1 MARLALLATAGLATA
16 FVSKSG
22 PAPAVVRAPAQTAMQ
37 MKLYDWKRREAA
49 EDASV
54 GATEF
59 RVDNIKP
66 APGATKRK
74 MRKGRGI
81 SAGQGATCGFG
92 MRGQKSRSGRPM
104 RAGFEGGQTPLPAA
118 AEARGP
124 PDGPGPPEQ
133 VFSLIKLEQL
143 AGSSPNSEVDFASL
157 LAAGQVTK
165 KKYDVVK
172 VVGSAAIVRAG
183 RPHGQGARLHGP
195 RRARPSRAPAA
206 VRPSRPRRRRSPWRG
221 ARRGMASYGAVAHRL
236 ARKTHCR

>member
-1 MARLALLATAGLATA
+1 MRLAVLATAGLATA

-104 RAGFEGGQTPLPAA
+104 RAGFEGGQTPLYRRLPVWKSNL
-118 AEARGP
+118 RR
-124 PDGPGPPEQ
+124 
-133 VFSLIKLEQL
+133 
-143 AGSSPNSEVDFASL
+143 
-157 LAAGQVTK
+157 
-165 KKYDVVK
+165 
-172 VVGSAAIVRAG
+172 VR
-183 RPHGQGARLHGP
+183 
-195 RRARPSRAPAA
+195 
-206 VRPSRPRRRRSPWRG
+206 
-221 ARRGMASYGAVAHRL
+221 
-236 ARKTHCR
+236 

>member
-104 RAGFEGGQTPLPAA
+104 RAGFEGGQTPLYRRLPKLVG
-118 AEARGP
+118 RP
-124 PDGPGPPEQ
+124 TGPGHTNE
-133 VFSLIKLEQL
+133 VFSLIKLGQL
-143 AGSSPNSEVDFASL
+143 STLEPNSEVDY
-157 LAAGQVTK
+157 AALMEKGLVTK
-165 KKYDVVK
+165 AKQDILK
-172 VVGSAAIVRAG
+172 VVGSASDDVPLPEGLTVKAHAFTQSAQSKIEAAG
-183 RPHGQGARLHGP
+183 GKCVLL
-195 RRARPSRAPAA
+195 SKTTNE
-206 VRPSRPRRRRSPWRG
+206 V
-221 ARRGMASYGAVAHRL
+221 L
-236 ARKTHCR
+236 A

>member
-1 MARLALLATAGLATA
+1 MRLAVLATAGLATA

-74 MRKGRGI
+74 MRKAAASPPARARRAA
-81 SAGQGATCGFG
+81 SACAA
-92 MRGQKSRSGRPM
+92 RSRARAGPC
-104 RAGFEGGQTPLPAA
+104 AGFEGRPDAALPAA

-124 PDGPGPPEQ
+124 PDGPGHQSE

-157 LAAGQVTK
+157 LEAGQVTK

-172 VVGSAAIVRAG
+172 VVGSAATSPCRPASRSRRTPSRA
-183 RPHGQGARLHGP
+183 
-195 RRARPSRAPAA
+195 RRAR
-206 VRPSRPRRRRSPWRG
+206 RSGAGGSASSSQDDAG
-221 ARRGMASYGAVAHRL
+221 ARRGVGAAWDGVSDGVAL
-236 ARKTHCR
+236 

>member
-1 MARLALLATAGLATA
+1 MVRLALLATAGLATA

-104 RAGFEGGQTPLPAA
+104 RAGFEGGQTPLYRRLPKLVG
-118 AEARGP
+118 RP
-124 PDGPGPPEQ
+124 TGPGHQNE

-157 LAAGQVTK
+157 LEAGQVTK

-172 VVGSAAIVRAG
+172 VVGSAGDVSVPSGLTVKAHAFTGSARAAIEGAG
-183 RPHGQGARLHGP
+183 GKCVEL
-195 RRARPSRAPAA
+195 S
-206 VRPSRPRRRRSPWRG
+206 
-221 ARRGMASYGAVAHRL
+221 
-236 ARKTHCR
+236 KTTQEPVEA

>member
-1 MARLALLATAGLATA
+1 MPRLALLATAGIAAA

-22 PAPAVVRAPAQTAMQ
+22 PNTAAVARAPKQTAMQ

-104 RAGFEGGQTPLPAA
+104 RAGFEGGQTPLYRRLPKLVG
-118 AEARGP
+118 RP
-124 PDGPGPPEQ
+124 TGPGHQNE

-143 AGSSPNSEVDFASL
+143 AGCDANAEVDFASL

-172 VVGSAAIVRAG
+172 VVGSAGDVSVPAGLTVKAHAFTGSARAAIEGAG
-183 RPHGQGARLHGP
+183 GKCVEL
-195 RRARPSRAPAA
+195 S
-206 VRPSRPRRRRSPWRG
+206 
-221 ARRGMASYGAVAHRL
+221 
-236 ARKTHCR
+236 KTTQEPVEA

>member
-1 MARLALLATAGLATA
+1 MTGKSELRQRHPLKMRLAVLATAGLATA

-54 GATEF
+54 SATEF

-104 RAGFEGGQTPLPAA
+104 RAGFVGRPT
-118 AEARGP
+118 
-124 PDGPGPPEQ
+124 GPGHQNE

-143 AGSSPNSEVDFASL
+143 AGSSPNSEV
-157 LAAGQVTK
+157 
-165 KKYDVVK
+165 
-172 VVGSAAIVRAG
+172 
-183 RPHGQGARLHGP
+183 
-195 RRARPSRAPAA
+195 
-206 VRPSRPRRRRSPWRG
+206 
-221 ARRGMASYGAVAHRL
+221 
-236 ARKTHCR
+236 

>member
-1 MARLALLATAGLATA
+1 MRLAVLATAGLATA

-92 MRGQKSRSGRPM
+92 MRGQKSRSGRPT
-104 RAGFEGGQTPLPAA
+104 RAGFEGGQNPLYRRLPKFV
-118 AEARGP
+118 GKP
-124 PDGPGPPEQ
+124 MGPGHTKK
-133 VFSLIKLEQL
+133 VYNLIKLDEL
-143 AGSSPNSEVDFASL
+143 NGAAPGSTVSCKFSV
-157 LAAGQVTK
+157 QTRK
-165 KKYDVVK
+165 
-172 VVGSAAIVRAG
+172 SAAFLR
-183 RPHGQGARLHGP
+183 
-195 RRARPSRAPAA
+195 SR
-206 VRPSRPRRRRSPWRG
+206 S
-221 ARRGMASYGAVAHRL
+221 
-236 ARKTHCR
+236 

>member
-104 RAGFEGGQTPLPAA
+104 RAGFEGGQTPLYRRLPKLVG
-118 AEARGP
+118 RP
-124 PDGPGPPEQ
+124 TGPGHQNE

-143 AGSSPNSEVDFASL
+143 SGC
-157 LAAGQVTK
+157 AANAEDAAFCWRCLKTK
-165 KKYDVVK
+165 
-172 VVGSAAIVRAG
+172 
-183 RPHGQGARLHGP
+183 
-195 RRARPSRAPAA
+195 
-206 VRPSRPRRRRSPWRG
+206 
-221 ARRGMASYGAVAHRL
+221 
-236 ARKTHCR
+236 